1 MHGDVHQSMGM
12 SRPTIAAVRYLP
24 QAVAAPA
31 VELWRRRIV
40 YRVHAPMGA
49 AAGEDSNSMI
59 ADRSDAG
66 LTVVGRLP
74 EGYIILCSQN
84 GDEYS
89 FLVKS
94 LGISVECPH
103 CGATRCGPELAA
115 ENYDAEAAL
124 TGGDSAFIAPQSSH
138 LPAGEA
144 G

>member
-1 MHGDVHQSMGM
+1 
-12 SRPTIAAVRYLP
+12 
-24 QAVAAPA
+24 
-31 VELWRRRIV
+31 
-40 YRVHAPMGA
+40 
-49 AAGEDSNSMI
+49 MI
-59 ADRSDAG
+59 EDRSDAG

-115 ENYDAEAAL
+115 ENYLDEA
-124 TGGDSAFIAPQSSH
+124 TEGGGSAFITPRTDQ
-138 LPAGEA
+138 LPVGEA

>member
-1 MHGDVHQSMGM
+1 M
-12 SRPTIAAVRYLP
+12 
-24 QAVAAPA
+24 APA
-31 VELWRRRIV
+31 NRLSSARG
-40 YRVHAPMGA
+40 HG
-49 AAGEDSNSMI
+49 GSGGKDSSFMI
-59 ADRSDAG
+59 EDRSDAG
-66 LTVVGRLP
+66 LTVIGRLP
-74 EGYIILCSQN
+74 EGYIVLCSVN

-115 ENYDAEAAL
+115 ENYLDAEAAAAEGD
-124 TGGDSAFIAPQSSH
+124 GGGAFIKTRTDQ

>member
-1 MHGDVHQSMGM
+1 
-12 SRPTIAAVRYLP
+12 
-24 QAVAAPA
+24 
-31 VELWRRRIV
+31 
-40 YRVHAPMGA
+40 
-49 AAGEDSNSMI
+49 MI
-59 ADRSDAG
+59 EDRSDAG

-103 CGATRCGPELAA
+103 CGATRCGPELAT
-115 ENYDAEAAL
+115 ENYDAEAAV
-124 TGGDSAFIAPQSSH
+124 TEGNGAFIASQPFH

>member
-1 MHGDVHQSMGM
+1 
-12 SRPTIAAVRYLP
+12 
-24 QAVAAPA
+24 
-31 VELWRRRIV
+31 
-40 YRVHAPMGA
+40 
-49 AAGEDSNSMI
+49 MI
-59 ADRSDAG
+59 EDRSDAG
-66 LTVVGRLP
+66 LTVIGRLP

-115 ENYDAEAAL
+115 ENYLDAEA
-124 TGGDSAFIAPQSSH
+124 TEGGGSAFINPRTYQ
-138 LPAGEA
+138 LPVGEA